1 MALIARYTGMQATS
15 ALLLPQKG
23 HSLCSEPNS
32 HQGSQVPM
40 PEIMYPASKKKRT
53 IAPKKHKTN
62 KKKKKRTR
70 DRMKLTANKNHIVY
84 ITRTTA
90 PYKQHIYP
98 YKKTV

>member
-53 IAPKKHKTN
+53 IA
-62 KKKKKRTR
+62 
-70 DRMKLTANKNHIVY
+70 RMNRTANKNHIVY